1 MWNLSDCR
9 RAVADNARR
18 IWGKYLALIILKLIF
33 SRFLYCPKAR
43 KKGVSFGQIFSENRN
58 HFGKSTHSELQ
69 IRQRESTHGKFMD
82 LQWNSRN
89 HIFTARY
96 DQVWSFLNSNDQRKI
111 LGRVFV
117 AVLEHDENCVS
128 LYGVFFVVKVTRSN
142 DYVSWWMT
150 HSTYAF
156 SLFPPAKFY
165 VLIYKII
172 NSIQYP

>member
-58 HFGKSTHSELQ
+58 THFGKSTHSELQ

-82 LQWNSRN
+82 FHNSLRPSLVISEFQWSKKNSRSG
-89 HIFTARY
+89 ICRGSRAWWKLCFTLWCLWRLKLPFY
-96 DQVWSFLNSNDQRKI
+96 SVFLLNEQLPVI
-111 LGRVFV
+111 
-117 AVLEHDENCVS
+117 
-128 LYGVFFVVKVTRSN
+128 
-142 DYVSWWMT
+142 
-150 HSTYAF
+150 
-156 SLFPPAKFY
+156 
-165 VLIYKII
+165 
-172 NSIQYP
+172 